1 MNGRARERGASGVG
15 NRRGGVCATQRT
27 HMDPCA
33 AGFRE
38 LPNPHLEI
46 SNVAL
51 TPLLEKHRTRNMHPC
66 RGVGGYAVASPWMSG
81 GAARGRTGATFVHR
95 DVVHRLRGGFRV

>member
-46 SNVAL
+46 SNAAL
-51 TPLLEKHRTRNMHPC
+51 TPLLEKHTVHGHVEHAP
-66 RGVGGYAVASPWMSG
+66 VP
-81 GAARGRTGATFVHR
+81 RGRRV
-95 DVVHRLRGGFRV
+95 RGGVPLDERWGRAR